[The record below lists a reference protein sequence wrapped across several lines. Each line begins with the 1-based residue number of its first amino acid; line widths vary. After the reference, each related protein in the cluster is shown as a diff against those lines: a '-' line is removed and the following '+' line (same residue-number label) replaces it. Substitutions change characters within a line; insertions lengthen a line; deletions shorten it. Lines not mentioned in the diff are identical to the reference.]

1 MIREAATSST
11 LRASLATYGGAALAT
26 AVAVLVRW
34 IADPWLGN
42 YFPLVTLFPALAFAV
57 WIGGYRPALIPAF
70 LGYVACDFL
79 FIEPR
84 HTFDLF
90 PPRDVVGTI
99 RFYVSCGVIIGFGQ
113 AVRSASRRLRAEAEA
128 IKRTEAAHQTTIQHL
143 QIVAE
148 SMAAL
153 VTRCSRDFRF
163 LWASKSFTDW
173 IGLRADEIV
182 GRSIAEI
189 VGQEAF
195 ERLLPRYERVL
206 RGEQVHYNDAFT
218 YKGLGRRWINA
229 VYTPTFDAAGVPD
242 GWVAVII
249 DVTEQ
254 KQLEDQLRQRAEE
267 IEKLM
272 DLVPMGVFFA
282 HDPECHRITGNRA
295 AYDMMRLPPGSN
307 VSITPPPGE
316 TPPITAQRDGKPL
329 PPEELPVQYAAR
341 HGKDVRD
348 VEVEH
353 LYPDGSTRTLFG
365 SASPLFDAQG
375 KVRGCVGSFLDITD
389 RKQLEAELRQRVAQ
403 LADADRRKDEFL
415 ATLAHELRNPLAP
428 ITNAV
433 ALLRSANGSPAL
445 AANARAMIERQLDQM
460 TRLVD
465 DLLDISRITNG
476 KLHLRK
482 EPIDV
487 AEVIRSAVEAVRPI
501 LESQR
506 HTFTL
511 SLPSDPVFLDA
522 DPIRLAQVFA
532 NLLNNAAK
540 YTDRGGHLWLR
551 AEPQDGEVVVSVR
564 DTGIGI
570 AAEHLAHIFDMFSQI
585 TPALERSQGGLGIGL
600 ALVRGLV
607 ELHGGK
613 IEAHSAGPGKGS
625 EFIVHLPLAHAV
637 GEFPLSEP
645 TNGELSPRGPR
656 RRILIVDDNR
666 DAADS
671 LATMLQMLGHEID
684 TAYDGLEA
692 VQSAATL
699 RPDVVVLDIGLPKM
713 NGYEAAR
720 HLRGQPWGKDIL
732 LIALTGW
739 GQDEDKR
746 RAEEA
751 GFDHH
756 VTKPVTLAM
765 LEGLLSRMKP
775 TAVH

>member
-11 LRASLATYGGAALAT
+11 LRATLAIYGGAVLAT
-26 AVAVLVRW
+26 ALAVLVRW
-34 IADPWLGN
+34 LADPWLGN
-42 YFPLVTLFPALAFAV
+42 QFPVVTLFPALAFAV
-57 WIGGYRPALIPAF
+57 WIGGYRPALIPTLA
-70 LGYVACDFL
+70 GYVACDYL

-84 HTFDLF
+84 YTFDLF
-90 PPRDVVGTI
+90 PARDVIGTF
-99 RFYVSCGVIIGFGQ
+99 RFYVSCGVIIGLGE
-113 AVRSASRRLRAEAEA
+113 AVRSASRRLRAEEEA
-128 IKRTEAAHQTTIQHL
+128 AKRTEAAHQSTIQHL

-153 VTRCSRDFRF
+153 VTRCSREFRY

-173 IGLRADEIV
+173 IGLPADQIV
-182 GRSIAEI
+182 GRSIADI

-195 ERLLPRYERVL
+195 EQLLPRFQQVL
-206 RGEQVHYNDAFT
+206 RGEKVQYEDAFH

-272 DLVPMGVFFA
+272 DLVPMGVFIA

-316 TPPITAQRDGKPL
+316 TPPITALRDGKPM

-341 HGKDVRD
+341 HAKDVRD

-433 ALLRSANGSPAL
+433 ALLRGSNGNAAL
-445 AANARAMIERQLDQM
+445 TANARAMIERQLDQM

-476 KLHLRK
+476 KLQIRK
-482 EPIDV
+482 EPVDV
-487 AEVIRSAVEAVRPI
+487 AEVIRSALEAVRPI

-511 SLPSDPVFLDA
+511 ALPSDPVFLDA

-551 AEPQDGEVVVSVR
+551 AEPTGGEVVVSVR

-570 AAEHLAHIFDMFSQI
+570 AAEHLTHIFDMFSQV

-613 IEAHSAGPGKGS
+613 IEAHSGGPGKGS
-625 EFIVHLPLAHAV
+625 EFVVHLPLAHPV
-637 GEFPLSEP
+637 DELSSPAP

-671 LATMLQMLGHEID
+671 LATMLHMLGHEID

-699 RPDVVVLDIGLPKM
+699 RPEVVVLDIGLPKM

-720 HLRGQPWGKDIL
+720 HLRAQPWGEDML

-746 RAEEA
+746 RAAEA

-756 VTKPVTLAM
+756 VTKPVTVAT
-765 LEGLLSRMKP
+765 LEGLLTGPKP
-775 TAVH
+775 TAVR